1 MQKRPHFFW
10 KRFRFFSPWTIA
22 GLFLVLSL
30 LSCFSGPPLDR
41 LVVRE
46 HVAFPTGSP
55 SEPPTEQW
63 TASIESPTALP
74 TPEAV
79 TVMTLNLAHGRKDGF
94 SQMFQSGRKIQGHLE
109 EVAAVLRRESP
120 AVVALQEA
128 DGPSFWSG
136 DFDHVARL
144 AEGAMFGYSVRG
156 SHVDGGGLSYGTALL
171 SRFAPDVPVSVTFA
185 PSPPTFP
192 KGFVASRV
200 AFPGGWSADVVS
212 VHLDFARGSV
222 RRGQV
227 EEMIRILSQRPP
239 PRIVLGDFNS
249 EWDDEDSAVRALT
262 EGLNLKAWRE
272 SDPGMD
278 TFPFSRK
285 RLDWILISSELE
297 FRDYRV
303 VPDVLSDHLGVVAAI
318 APSATDSPAVA
329 TESHPIQQAAL
340 DSPSTVS
347 MPSPSVRLG
356 RQEEINPPAVRPDG
370 ISISANRLNPVK
382 PLENE
387 IRRNFQPAET
397 SQPIH
402 AKTVAPKHGSKKNI
416 DSPNP
421 GGPPCWNPCIS
432 ATPKPFWKTT
442 ITSSGNSRP
451 AKTPT
456 KSRPVR

>member
-1 MQKRPHFFW
+1 MQKRPHSFW
-10 KRFRFFSPWTIA
+10 KRLRFFCLWAIA
-22 GLFLVLSL
+22 GLFASLSL
-30 LSCFSGPPLDR
+30 ISCLSGPSVDQPP
-41 LVVRE
+41 VRA
-46 HVAFPTGSP
+46 HAASP
-55 SEPPTEQW
+55 SASLPDRPPEQW
-63 TASIESPTALP
+63 TASIQSPAALP

-171 SRFAPDVPVSVTFA
+171 SRFAPAAPVSVTFP

-262 EGLNLKAWRE
+262 DGLNLKAWRE
-272 SDPGMD
+272 SDPDMD

-318 APSATDSPAVA
+318 APATAVSETIA
-329 TESHPIQQAAL
+329 KESH
-340 DSPSTVS
+340 S
-347 MPSPSVRLG
+347 
-356 RQEEINPPAVRPDG
+356 
-370 ISISANRLNPVK
+370 
-382 PLENE
+382 
-387 IRRNFQPAET
+387 IRRVVWDANAPAPV
-397 SQPIH
+397 Q
-402 AKTVAPKHGSKKNI
+402 
-416 DSPNP
+416 SP
-421 GGPPCWNPCIS
+421 
-432 ATPKPFWKTT
+432 
-442 ITSSGNSRP
+442 
-451 AKTPT
+451 
-456 KSRPVR
+456 